1 MFHIHSILYVWYIV
15 GYIFGYRI
23 IMKVKIIPSAKD
35 MFEARLYNRGES
47 DVIIGFYLSILGDN
61 NFRILECIESN
72 QPY

>member
-23 IMKVKIIPSAKD
+23 FMKVKTIPSAKD

-47 DVIIGFYLSILGDN
+47 DVIIGFYLFIYRRRH
-61 NFRILECIESN
+61 F
-72 QPY
+72 PYIGVH